1 MAVTST
7 PIGDTLNIVLD
18 NGVSASGAQ
27 LTKTVKYPDVRA
39 AATDNAVKD
48 VADAISGAMSLAV
61 MSVIRNKSGEL
72 DGTPE

>member
-18 NGVSASGAQ
+18 NGISASGSQ
-27 LTKTVKYPDVRA
+27 LTKTVKYPDVRS

-48 VADAISGAMSLAV
+48 VADAIAAAMSKTV
-61 MSVIRNKSGEL
+61 MSVIRNKNTEL

>member
-18 NGVSASGAQ
+18 NGVSATGQQ

-48 VADAISGAMSLAV
+48 VADAIASAMSLAV
-61 MSVIRNKSGEL
+61 MSVIRNKNAEL

>member
-18 NGVSASGAQ
+18 NGVSASGSQ

-48 VADAISGAMSLAV
+48 VADAIATAMSKTV
-61 MSVIRNKSGEL
+61 MMVTRNKNAEL

>member
-7 PIGDTLNIVLD
+7 PIGDTLNVVLD
-18 NGVSASGAQ
+18 NGTSATGQQ

-48 VADAISGAMSLAV
+48 VACDRL
-61 MSVIRNKSGEL
+61 
-72 DGTPE
+72 PP

>member
-18 NGVSASGAQ
+18 NGTSTTGQQ
-27 LTKTVKYPDVRA
+27 LTKTVKYPDVRS

-48 VADAISGAMSLAV
+48 VADAIASAMSLAV
-61 MSVIRNKSGEL
+61 MSVMGYKVVTGRLWTI
-72 DGTPE
+72 